1 MQCFNLASEMLD
13 AREVVD
19 LDIAYDDLP
28 EKYYVEE
35 EVSHY
40 NCHCMYTNWF
50 FYAGQH
56 CSTLPET
63 FFVEPYSA

>member
-1 MQCFNLASEMLD
+1 MLD

-35 EVSHY
+35 EVSQPV
-40 NCHCMYTNWF
+40 YTKTGSF
-50 FYAGQH
+50 MLG
-56 CSTLPET
+56 STAVLYQKLIEVQ
-63 FFVEPYSA
+63 FVEPYSV

>member
-1 MQCFNLASEMLD
+1 MLD

-40 NCHCMYTNWF
+40 CH
-50 FYAGQH
+50 AVHQLVLLSGQH
-56 CSTLPET
+56 CSMVLQKR
-63 FFVEPYSA
+63 FLVKYNA